1 MTIVRS
7 SYALLLLWAP
17 NCGGTTGT
25 RSFISFTVYAGA
37 AAAKEEER
45 RHLNVYFILYTQA
58 GAVLLLVC
66 PRDDLIAQKVYLSLL
81 HFFLFFL

>member
-37 AAAKEEER
+37 ATKER